1 MYTSSWVLNFCLI
14 FPMFIDEP
22 FFYLTFLTFMV
33 NVNMSKHENYIRI
46 TKGHYK
52 SNCFIIDFIYSLS
65 KYKTTKSVTHNYE
78 FPIELIHIHVYM
90 YLLINSFKTSFLR
103 ESWVLAPAQFFLIKR
118 CTFFKSV
125 VNQMFSL
132 YCLCNYIYW
141 IKIKFVKNG
150 DYIFAFFLY
159 YTLLIGSSRKKSMFD
174 QICLTGIV
182 CILSCFHLFFLQTS
196 NALFL
201 FFKFIYIKEINA
213 WSCQVNVKWFLL
225 I

>member
-1 MYTSSWVLNFCLI
+1 
-14 FPMFIDEP
+14 
-22 FFYLTFLTFMV
+22 
-33 NVNMSKHENYIRI
+33 
-46 TKGHYK
+46 
-52 SNCFIIDFIYSLS
+52 
-65 KYKTTKSVTHNYE
+65 
-78 FPIELIHIHVYM
+78 M

-159 YTLLIGSSRKKSMFD
+159 YTLLIGPSRKKSMFD

-182 CILSCFHLFFLQTS
+182 CILSSFHLIFFTDKQRI
-196 NALFL
+196 FP